1 MNYWSYC
8 KLPFRLKRLCCSK
21 DIKKT
26 NCNESVSEDNPKSV
40 LSWNIQSLFCFTTP
54 LKVKNIIENLLIF
67 NSDVICLQEVFEDS
81 IKQQIIKELIDV
93 YPYYL
98 MGYTNKKYI
107 LCEDSGLLIL
117 SKYNINFV
125 KEELINE
132 CVLPDKLCGK
142 TIIYFSIGN
151 INFSNTHLQAHNP
164 NIAEKQIKEIVNLS
178 PFDDFIITGDLNH
191 ENADEI
197 LNITKNNV
205 ENTWENVILDYII
218 PIQCKNIKLN
228 VIVIKMDLRNVTDH
242 LPICSDIKRIEKK

>member
-98 MGYTNKKYI
+98 MGNTNKKYI

-151 INFSNTHLQAHNP
+151 INFSNTHLQANNP
-164 NIAEKQIKEIVNLS
+164 NIAEKQIKEIVN
-178 PFDDFIITGDLNH
+178 
-191 ENADEI
+191 
-197 LNITKNNV
+197 
-205 ENTWENVILDYII
+205 
-218 PIQCKNIKLN
+218 
-228 VIVIKMDLRNVTDH
+228 R
-242 LPICSDIKRIEKK
+242 